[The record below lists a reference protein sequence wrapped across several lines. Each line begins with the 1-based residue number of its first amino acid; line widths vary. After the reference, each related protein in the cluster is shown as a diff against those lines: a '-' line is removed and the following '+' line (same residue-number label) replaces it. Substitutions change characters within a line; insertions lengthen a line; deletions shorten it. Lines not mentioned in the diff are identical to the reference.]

1 MKGIKT
7 VALRHPLKCSAQIS
21 ERAFEETDAAL
32 PPRTPI
38 FCPSADTASPAKEGR
53 KPRTNA
59 DALPLPPLPTTTP
72 EPAGTH
78 VLAGLLHLE

>member
-32 PPRTPI
+32 PPPYPHLLPERGHGLSCQRGSEAPHE
-38 FCPSADTASPAKEGR
+38 CGR
-53 KPRTNA
+53 
-59 DALPLPPLPTTTP
+59 PPLTTP
-72 EPAGTH
+72 PYDNP
-78 VLAGLLHLE
+78 